1 MTTDPVP
8 APDSQSQSPTLSS
21 AGNPETGGPDE
32 RVLAKPSGAAL
43 LGKRLPALM
52 AAMSSR
58 VVRLGFL
65 AVVLALLAFALYHE
79 SGTLWRELQELS
91 APVLLLAFVGGL
103 GGLICSFMVWRTLLA
118 DLGSALPLPEA
129 WRVMFIGQ
137 LGKYLPGS
145 IWPVVAQT
153 ELGAD
158 RGVPRGRSALSVLL
172 SYTVMIC
179 TGAAVAAVTLPFA
192 VGGSF
197 GHYFWVLLALPAAVV
212 VLSPPVLNRLFGLL
226 LRLLRQAPLQRGL
239 SGSGLSRTMGWA
251 LAGWACNGFMTY
263 VLLRQLAGHSSG
275 AVLLSVGSY
284 SLSWVAGF
292 VAVFAP
298 AGAGVR
304 EAVMVAT
311 LGSRT
316 SAATALTIALVTRAL
331 AVVGDAVTGAAA
343 AGLIGRRRLQELRA
357 GRGSPPGPAADSGAR
372 DQRAPAGDS

>member
-1 MTTDPVP
+1 
-8 APDSQSQSPTLSS
+8 
-21 AGNPETGGPDE
+21 
-32 RVLAKPSGAAL
+32 
-43 LGKRLPALM
+43 M

-65 AVVLALLAFALYHE
+65 AVVLALLAFALDDQA
-79 SGTLWRELQELS
+79 GTLWREVQQLS
-91 APVLLLAFVGGL
+91 APVLLVALAGGL
-103 GGLICSFMVWRTLLA
+103 GGVICSLMVWRTLLA
-118 DLGSALPLPEA
+118 DLGSPLALSEA
-129 WRVMFIGQ
+129 SRVMFIGQ

-145 IWPVVAQT
+145 IWPVLAQT

-179 TGAAVAAVTLPFA
+179 TGGAVAAVTLPFA

-197 GHYFWVLLALPAAVV
+197 GHYFWVLLAIPAAVV

-226 LRLLRQAPLQRGL
+226 LRVLRQAPLQQAL
-239 SGSGLSRTMGWA
+239 SARGLSRTMGWA

-263 VLLRQLAGHSSG
+263 VLLRQLAGHSRG
-275 AVLLSVGSY
+275 AVLLSVGSF
-284 SLSWVAGF
+284 SLSWIAGF

-304 EAVMVAT
+304 EAVMIAT

-316 SAATALTIALVTRAL
+316 TAATALTIALVTRAL
-331 AVVGDAVTGAAA
+331 AVFCDAITGATAA
-343 AGLIGRRRLQELRA
+343 ALIGRRRIQELRA
-357 GRGSPPGPAADSGAR
+357 GRDQGAPAADA
-372 DQRAPAGDS
+372 